1 MPDLSHLWQRF
12 VLALALLGGLA
23 IGVGATVFGYSN
35 LNPVDI
41 HWSVVELRGVPLW
54 AVVLVPIAL
63 ILIAG
68 TIFHW
73 LDSLHHFTQHM
84 RHRRRVNELEAEVA
98 RLRAH
103 LDQVLE
109 MPQHTDGVDAAPAA
123 VAAADK
129 PSLPAAEDVADIDAD
144 MATLESA
151 PDDARTPKAASGG
164 TKKRAKLLPESA
176 ESPPENGDAKPSEP
190 AVVATTSSAND
201 QDK

>member
-12 VLALALLGGLA
+12 VLAVALLGGLA

-73 LDSLHHFTQHM
+73 LDGLHHFTEHM
-84 RHRRRVNELEAEVA
+84 RHRRRVHELEAEVA

-109 MPQHTDGVDAAPAA
+109 MPQHTDEGVGA
-123 VAAADK
+123 VRAADK
-129 PSLPAAEDVADIDAD
+129 PTLPAADMADVDAE
-144 MATLESA
+144 MATLESK
-151 PDDARTPKAASGG
+151 PDEEVKPAKVETGG
-164 TKKRAKLLPESA
+164 SRKRAKLLPASA
-176 ESPPENGDAKPSEP
+176 VSAPADGDAKPSEP
-190 AVVATTSSAND
+190 AAVATAGSAND

>member
-12 VLALALLGGLA
+12 ILAVALLGGLA

-84 RHRRRVNELEAEVA
+84 RHRRRVHELEAEVA

-109 MPQHTDGVDAAPAA
+109 MPQHTDGEAAAPVA
-123 VAAADK
+123 VPAADK
-129 PSLPAAEDVADIDAD
+129 PSLPAADMADIDAE

-151 PDDARTPKAASGG
+151 PDDAKAAKAAGGG
-164 TKKRAKLLPESA
+164 TRKRAKLLPESP
-176 ESPPENGDAKPSEP
+176 ESPPENGDAKPAEP
-190 AVVATTSSAND
+190 AVVAAASSAND